1 MKNLDEARA
10 YQQQTQSRDNA
21 DLWSAI
27 LDVHHALTAA
37 GGQGLPE
44 ATLSKAQANLVR
56 AGVVSAGEFTDEELS
71 RMATADGVREWRPD
85 IGTLFANEPV
95 IGPDRETYITLT
107 QHQAQEGWAP
117 GSEPDPV
124 SPAEEGAGG
133 RGGIP
138 RLRLGGTRPL
148 RSCPPGPR
156 GRPALYPHPPGR
168 RDPVRAALPPP
179 GPLRICPVRRAGPGA
194 WAGPLRRSRLGR
206 PPGQLLLQ
214 RGGAFHL

>member
-71 RMATADGVREWRPD
+71 RGADILRQ
-85 IGTLFANEPV
+85 A
-95 IGPDRETYITLT
+95 LT
-107 QHQAQEGWAP
+107 
-117 GSEPDPV
+117 
-124 SPAEEGAGG
+124 
-133 RGGIP
+133 
-138 RLRLGGTRPL
+138 
-148 RSCPPGPR
+148 
-156 GRPALYPHPPGR
+156 
-168 RDPVRAALPPP
+168 
-179 GPLRICPVRRAGPGA
+179 
-194 WAGPLRRSRLGR
+194 
-206 PPGQLLLQ
+206 
-214 RGGAFHL
+214 